1 MTNSQKPNAKQT
13 IQRTDWRVGKKF
25 NKDELIE
32 LSLEAIQ
39 KRNLMFMTEIP
50 AYLPCSLSTFY
61 GYHLARSEALK
72 EALSA
77 NRTRRKVELR
87 EKWYES
93 DNPISQIA
101 LYKLI
106 GTADELE
113 RLNTSRQTVDH
124 KQTKPFAF
132 TLNLNPDN
140 RVRERL
146 QFGETK
152 QITGEVDYIDAE
164 SEDD

>member
-1 MTNSQKPNAKQT
+1 MTNSPKTNAKET
-13 IQRTDWRVGKKF
+13 IQRNDWRTGQKF
-25 NKDELIE
+25 NKDELIQ

-39 KRNLMFMTEIP
+39 KRNLMFVTEIP
-50 AYLPCSLSTFY
+50 AYLPCSQSTFY
-61 GYHLARSEALK
+61 SYHLERLEVLK

-106 GTADELE
+106 GTPDELE

-124 KQTKPFAF
+124 TQTKPFTF

-140 RVRERL
+140 RIRERL
-146 QFGETK
+146 VAGESK
-152 QITGEVDYIDAE
+152 QITGESDFIDVEA
-164 SEDD
+164 EDD